1 MIAEAQSTSAEWILV
16 VIFTYVKFRCTEA
29 VHQLRDQ
36 KMWLYDCYIVYHKEA
51 GKQIWQGSFFLPHS
65 QDIDLN

>member
-29 VHQLRDQ
+29 IHQLRDQ
-36 KMWLYDCYIVYHKEA
+36 KMWLYDCYVVDHKEA
-51 GKQIWQGSFFLPHS
+51 GKQIW
-65 QDIDLN
+65 